1 MVTVNR
7 LQGLEDD
14 SNSSSADAEFFL
26 PTSPGGA
33 AAEQD
38 SDDPSRSSDEDEF
51 YSRADRMKDSH
62 VVHRVIE
69 HTPDVSSALRG
80 KSSAHGAMGSL
91 SKRPVKTNGKSSSLA
106 IACFIISEHRFSHH
120 CSGSVSES
128 KRTKKVDSRLLKE
141 QRDIEVGK

>member
-33 AAEQD
+33 AAEPD
-38 SDDPSRSSDEDEF
+38 SDAPSRSSDEDEF
-51 YSRADRMKDSH
+51 YSRADRMKDSQ

-69 HTPDVSSALRG
+69 HTQDAGTALRG
-80 KSSAHGAMGSL
+80 KSSAQGGMGSGT
-91 SKRPVKTNGKSSSLA
+91 KRPAKASGKSPSLA
-106 IACFIISEHRFSHH
+106 IARSISEHRFSHC
-120 CSGSVSES
+120 CSGLVSES
-128 KRTKKVDSRLLKE
+128 RRTKKVDSRQLKE